1 MKVERRVERWC
12 GSGDDGGGD
21 DDGSGDDGVMVEV
34 VWCDGGGEGGG
45 GYS

>member
-21 DDGSGDDGVMVEV
+21 DDVVVVMMVMVEV
-34 VWCDGGGEGGG
+34 VW
-45 GYS
+45 

>member
-21 DDGSGDDGVMVEV
+21 DDVVVVMMMMVEV
-34 VWCDGGGEGGG
+34 VW
-45 GYS
+45 